1 MSGRTRFVIITG
13 LSGAGKSL
21 TANCFEDMGYY
32 CVDNLPIKMLPVFSD
47 LISRSAAQFPRVALV
62 IDIRERTFLED
73 FPEAID
79 QLRAED
85 RDLFILFLDSADD
98 VLIHRFSETRRV
110 HPLSDRGSVL
120 DSIRQE
126 RKRLA
131 ALKEISDNVIDTS
144 LYSVH
149 QLKQLLQR
157 HYLAPL
163 EEKKLLINLI
173 SFGYRFGLPPEA
185 DIVFD
190 VRFLPN
196 PYFVKDLKKHDG
208 NNKKVERYVLR
219 WDDTKEFLRQLV
231 GLLGFLLP
239 LYEKEGKSYLTIAVG
254 CTGGRHRSVVILNE
268 LIRYFKDWR
277 YSVTMTHRDISRI

>member
-1 MSGRTRFVIITG
+1 MKSLRVVIITG
-13 LSGAGKSL
+13 LSGSGKS
-21 TANCFEDMGYY
+21 TALKALEDIGFF
-32 CVDNLPIKMLPVFSD
+32 CVDNLPILLLEKFLQMQSSGSNE
-47 LISRSAAQFPRVALV
+47 ISKIALV
-62 IDIRERTFLED
+62 MDLREKNFPDKHIDVISKLKSRKYHIE
-73 FPEAID
+73 
-79 QLRAED
+79 
-85 RDLFILFLDSADD
+85 ILFLDATDEA
-98 VLIHRFSETRRV
+98 LMHRFSETRRV

-239 LYEKEGKSYLTIAVG
+239 LYEKEGKSYLTIAAG

-277 YSVTMTHRDISRI
+277 YSVTVTHRDISRI

>member
-1 MSGRTRFVIITG
+1 MKSLRVVIITG
-13 LSGAGKSL
+13 LSGSGKS
-21 TANCFEDMGYY
+21 TALKALEDIGFF
-32 CVDNLPIKMLPVFSD
+32 CVDNLPILLLEKFLQMQSSGSNE
-47 LISRSAAQFPRVALV
+47 ISKIALV
-62 IDIRERTFLED
+62 MDLREKHFPDKHIDVISKLKIRKYHIE
-73 FPEAID
+73 
-79 QLRAED
+79 
-85 RDLFILFLDSADD
+85 ILFLDATDEA
-98 VLIHRFSETRRV
+98 LMHRFSETRRV

-277 YSVTMTHRDISRI
+277 YSVTVTHRDISRI